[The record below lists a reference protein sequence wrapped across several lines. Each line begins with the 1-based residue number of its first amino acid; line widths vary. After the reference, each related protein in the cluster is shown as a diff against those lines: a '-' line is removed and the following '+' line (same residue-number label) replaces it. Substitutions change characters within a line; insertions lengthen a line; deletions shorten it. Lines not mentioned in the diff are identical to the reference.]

1 MNSFTCPHC
10 GKSHEGDPTDWGWT
24 LPDEVWEIPEQKR
37 EEQAKFNTDLCRWGE
52 RYFIRSMMPIPFLDR
67 EGYFGWGVWVEVDQN
82 SFESYLNIYEK
93 DGSNVP
99 RVPGALANQVPGY
112 SDLKDCKVELQ
123 FGPSDKRPM
132 VYFAENALCELANE
146 QRNGINALRYH
157 EILESIGAV

>member
-1 MNSFTCPHC
+1 
-10 GKSHEGDPTDWGWT
+10 
-24 LPDEVWEIPEQKR
+24 
-37 EEQAKFNTDLCRWGE
+37 
-52 RYFIRSMMPIPFLDR
+52 MMPIPFLDR